1 VDELLI
7 VAIFMLS
14 TMVVLSVVILLQQRT
29 IMSERQE
36 HRREI
41 GEFALRIMSRSA
53 AEYSL
58 AESKLMQAENG
69 SAPQREYERLEQ
81 VGI

>member
-1 VDELLI
+1 VDELLV
-7 VAIFMLS
+7 VAIFMLA
-14 TMVVLSVVILLQQRT
+14 TMVVLSIVILMQQRT

-58 AESKLMQAENG
+58 SESKLMQAENG
-69 SAPQREYERLEQ
+69 IGPPREHERLEQ